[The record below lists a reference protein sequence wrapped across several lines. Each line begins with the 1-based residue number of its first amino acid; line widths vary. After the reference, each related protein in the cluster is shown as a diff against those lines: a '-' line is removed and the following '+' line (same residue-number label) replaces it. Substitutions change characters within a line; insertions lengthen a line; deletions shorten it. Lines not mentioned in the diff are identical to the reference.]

1 MPIPKRRR
9 MSEESAHE
17 GVQPL
22 ADLTVVE
29 VTESVAG
36 AFCGRMLAAFG
47 VRVIKIER
55 PPHGSWTRYA
65 EPQLHGIDA
74 PDAGALF
81 LFDNMGKES
90 VLLDWHSADGKAAL
104 LDMVSNADVLID
116 DWQPRTRR
124 ELGIDADTLQALNPA
139 LVNLS
144 ITPFG
149 LTGPYA
155 DWQSRPLVS
164 LALGGYLYLSGE
176 EEREPLMLPGYQ
188 AQRLTAMKGY
198 AGIMLALR
206 AREMTGNGQPVEIS
220 EMEALTALHQFTFVS
235 HEYDGIIRKRA
246 GVRLATGRRTGGY
259 PITTLPCKD
268 GYITFSASAPHQWD
282 YVCAMIGREDL
293 LIDPR
298 FAAFQSLKDAA
309 DEIDDILLEW
319 CADKTR
325 QEIVELAA
333 GVYSV
338 PASPVF
344 DLSETLR
351 DEQYLYRGLFADFQ
365 HPQAN
370 TLTFPLVPFHMSK
383 TQPRFTPAPS
393 LGQHNDVTLSKALS
407 PSMGEGWGGGENPAQ
422 PAQELARAEPFKEP
436 VRGEPVEPRAPH
448 SHPSTSSGRT
458 DIEDNPVHTCMSPS
472 PVRGEPVEPLL
483 SGIRV
488 IDLTRVWAGPLVAR
502 ILADFG
508 AHVIKVA
515 DPRVP
520 IDRTRGVDNKH
531 NRNKDSLALRL
542 DLEEGRGAFLEL
554 AAISDI
560 VIESFR
566 PHVMRNFRL
575 DYESLC
581 QVRPD
586 IIMCSISGYG
596 SEGAAAEFPA
606 YGTSVES
613 ITGIPSLMGYTG
625 EMPMTSGIA
634 YPDPVTGMNAL
645 VAITTALR
653 HRTATGQGQFIDIAL
668 AEGPVCQVGEYIG
681 AYAHNGVQPSRN
693 GNSHYLHAPHG
704 VYPCQGDD
712 RWLAI
717 AVTCEAQWRSL
728 CDVMGMPELASDD
741 RFRGESE
748 RKANEPALNDIIAR
762 WTRERGA
769 IEMMNA
775 LQTVGVPAG
784 AVHRSID
791 MLADPHLRERD
802 FFVTLDEPDVGRKT
816 YPGQAI
822 ITEGLPKNEWRPSA
836 RLGAHNETIIHELL
850 GHNKVPSPLMD

>member
-1 MPIPKRRR
+1 
-9 MSEESAHE
+9 MSEETALE
-17 GVQPL
+17 GVRPL
-22 ADLTVVE
+22 SNLTVVE
-29 VTESVAG
+29 VAESVAG

-47 VRVIKIER
+47 ARVIKVER
-55 PPHGSWTRYA
+55 PPRGSWTRYA
-65 EPQLHGIDA
+65 EPQLKGYDA

-90 VLLDWHSADGKAAL
+90 VLLDWKRAEGMTAL
-104 LDMVSNADVLID
+104 LNVVSDADVLID

-124 ELGIDADTLQALNPA
+124 KLGINADTLHALNPL

-149 LTGPYA
+149 LSGPYA
-155 DWQSRPLVS
+155 DWQSTPLVS

-176 EEREPLMLPGYQ
+176 ENREPLMLPGYQ

-206 AREMTGNGQPVEIS
+206 ARELTGSGQPVEVS
-220 EMEALTALHQFTFVS
+220 EMEALGALHQFTFVS

-309 DEIDDILLEW
+309 DEIDEILLEW

-344 DLSETLR
+344 DLSETLQ
-351 DEQYLYRGLFADFQ
+351 DSQYIERGLFAEFD
-365 HPQAN
+365 HPQGSS
-370 TLTFPLVPFHMSK
+370 LTFPRVPFHMSATRPK
-383 TQPRFTPAPS
+383 FEPAPS
-393 LGQHNDVTLSKALS
+393 LGEHNEHVKPKADVKSKNLV
-407 PSMGEGWGGGENPAQ
+407 NPAC
-422 PAQELARAEPFKEP
+422 LCK
-436 VRGEPVEPRAPH
+436 
-448 SHPSTSSGRT
+448 S
-458 DIEDNPVHTCMSPS
+458 
-472 PVRGEPVEPLL
+472 PLL
-483 SGIRV
+483 ADIRV

-502 ILADFG
+502 ILADYG

-520 IDRTRGVDNKH
+520 VDRTRGVDNKH

-542 DLEEGRGAFLEL
+542 DLPEGRDAFLDL
-554 AAISDI
+554 AAVSDI

-566 PHVMRNFRL
+566 PHVMRNFGL
-575 DYESLC
+575 DYESLRL
-581 QVRPD
+581 VRPD

-596 SEGAAAEFPA
+596 SEGTAAEFPA

-613 ITGIPSLMGYTG
+613 ITGIPSLMGYEG

-645 VAITTALR
+645 AAIMTALR
-653 HRTATGQGQFIDIAL
+653 HRTATGQGQFIDLAL
-668 AEGPVCQVGEYIG
+668 AEGPVCQIGEFIG
-681 AYAHNGVQPSRN
+681 AFVNNGFQPSRIGN
-693 GNSHYLHAPHG
+693 GHHKHAPHG
-704 VYPCQGDD
+704 VYPCLGDD

-717 AVTCEAQWRSL
+717 AVTCEEHWVVL
-728 CDVMGMPELASDD
+728 CGVMGMIRLAEDARFSD
-741 RFRGESE
+741 EVA
-748 RKANEPALNDIIAR
+748 RKANEAELNDIIAA
-762 WTRERGA
+762 WTRERDA

-775 LQTVGVPAG
+775 LQLAGVPAG
-784 AVHRSID
+784 AVHRSVD
-791 MLADPHLRERD
+791 MLGDPHLRERD
-802 FFVTLDEPDVGRKT
+802 FFVTLDELDVGRKT

-822 ITEGLPKNEWRPSA
+822 ITDGLPKQDWRPSA
-836 RLGAHNETIIHELL
+836 RLGEHNDYILGELL
-850 GHNKVPSPLMD
+850 GHTGEPC

>member
-1 MPIPKRRR
+1 MDRIDR
-9 MSEESAHE
+9 MS
-17 GVQPL
+17 VLPL
-22 ADLTVVE
+22 SDLTVLE
-29 VTESVAG
+29 VADSVAG
-36 AFCGRMLAAFG
+36 AFCGRMLAGFG
-47 VRVIKIER
+47 ACVVKVER
-55 PPHGSWTRYA
+55 PPHGVWTRYA
-65 EPQLHGIDA
+65 EPQLKGYDS
-74 PDAGALF
+74 PEAGALY
-81 LFDNMGKES
+81 LTDNMGKES
-90 VLLDWHSADGKAAL
+90 VLLDWESKEGKAAL
-104 LDMVSNADVLID
+104 LNMLRYADVLIE

-124 ELGIDADTLQALNPA
+124 ELGIDSDSLRSQNPK

-149 LTGPYA
+149 LSGPYA
-155 DWQSRPLVS
+155 DWKSTPLVS

-176 EEREPLMLPGYQ
+176 EDREPLMLPGYQ

-206 AREMTGNGQPVEIS
+206 ARELSGRGQQVEVS
-220 EMEALTALHQFTFVS
+220 EMEALAALHQFTFVA

-309 DEIDDILLEW
+309 DEIDEILLEW

-344 DLSETLR
+344 DLSETLQ
-351 DEQYLYRGLFADFQ
+351 DSQYNERGLFAEFE
-365 HPQAN
+365 HPQGGS
-370 TLTFPLVPFHMSK
+370 LTFPRVPFHMST
-383 TQPRFTPAPS
+383 TQPKFTPAPS
-393 LGQHNDVTLSKALS
+393 LGQHD
-407 PSMGEGWGGGENPAQ
+407 P
-422 PAQELARAEPFKEP
+422 
-436 VRGEPVEPRAPH
+436 
-448 SHPSTSSGRT
+448 
-458 DIEDNPVHTCMSPS
+458 PS
-472 PVRGEPVEPLL
+472 PKPCEQPESEAAAAPEYGMLDKSAPNARCNFERGLL

-508 AHVIKVA
+508 AHVVKVS
-515 DPRVP
+515 DPRTP

-531 NRNKDSLALRL
+531 NRNKGSLALRL
-542 DLEEGRGAFLEL
+542 DLQEGRDAFLEL
-554 AAISDI
+554 ASVSDI

-575 DYESLC
+575 DYESLREA
-581 QVRPD
+581 RPD
-586 IIMCSISGYG
+586 IILCSISGYG

-613 ITGIPSLMGYTG
+613 ITGIPSLMGYAG

-645 VAITTALR
+645 AAIMTALR
-653 HRTATGQGQFIDIAL
+653 HRTETGQGQFIDIAL
-668 AEGPVCQVGEYIG
+668 AEGPVCQIGEFIG
-681 AYAHNGVQPSRN
+681 AYAHNGVQPERS
-693 GNSHYLHAPHG
+693 GNSHYKHAPHG
-704 VYPCQGDD
+704 VYRCKGDD

-717 AVTCEAQWRSL
+717 AVTCEEQWLAL
-728 CDVMGMPELASDD
+728 CDVMGRPALVEDR
-741 RFRGESE
+741 RFRSEATRKENEAELNGVIASWTGE
-748 RKANEPALNDIIAR
+748 RDAV
-762 WTRERGA
+762 
-769 IEMMNA
+769 EMMRE
-775 LQTVGVPAG
+775 LQAAGVPAG
-784 AVHRSID
+784 AVHRSVD
-791 MLADPHLRERD
+791 MLDDAHLRDRD

-822 ITEGLPKNEWRPSA
+822 ITDGLPRQLWRPSVP
-836 RLGAHNETIIHELL
+836 LGAHNEFILKDLL
-850 GHNKVPSPLMD
+850 GHIEKSE

>member
-1 MPIPKRRR
+1 MFQSVGSKLC
-9 MSEESAHE
+9 MSI
-17 GVQPL
+17 QPL
-22 ADLTVVE
+22 ADITVVE
-29 VTESVAG
+29 VAESVAG

-47 VRVIKIER
+47 ARVIKVER
-55 PPHGSWTRYA
+55 PPCGNWTRYA
-65 EPQLHGIDA
+65 EPQLNGCES
-74 PDAGALF
+74 PESGALF

-90 VLLDWHSADGKAAL
+90 VLLDWKLADGKAAL
-104 LDMVSNADVLID
+104 LDLVRDADVLID
-116 DWQPRTRR
+116 DWQPQTRR
-124 ELGIDADTLQALNPA
+124 ELGIDADSLQSLNPL

-144 ITPFG
+144 MTPFG
-149 LTGPYA
+149 LSGPYA
-155 DWQSRPLVS
+155 DWKSTPLVS

-176 EEREPLMLPGYQ
+176 EDREPLMLPGYQ
-188 AQRLTAMKGY
+188 AQRLTALKGY

-206 AREMTGNGQPVEIS
+206 AREMTGKGQPVEVS
-220 EMEALTALHQFTFVS
+220 EMETLAALHQFTFVS

-309 DEIDDILLEW
+309 DEIDEILLEW

-344 DLSETLR
+344 DLGETLQDR
-351 DEQYLYRGLFADFQ
+351 QYNERGLFAEFD
-365 HPQAN
+365 HPKGGS
-370 TLTFPLVPFHMSK
+370 LTFPRVPFHMSA
-383 TQPRFTPAPS
+383 TQPRFSPAPS
-393 LGQHNDVTLSKALS
+393 LGQHNEVILSKTPTPLT
-407 PSMGEGWGGGENPAQ
+407 GEGWGGDENP
-422 PAQELARAEPFKEP
+422 
-436 VRGEPVEPRAPH
+436 PH
-448 SHPSTSSGRT
+448 
-458 DIEDNPVHTCMSPS
+458 PVHPCKS
-472 PVRGEPVEPLL
+472 LL

-502 ILADFG
+502 ILADYG
-508 AHVIKVA
+508 AHVVKVA

-520 IDRTRGVDNKH
+520 VDRTRGVDNKH

-542 DLEEGRGAFLEL
+542 DLQEGRDAFLDL
-554 AAISDI
+554 ASVSDI

-575 DYESLC
+575 DYASLR
-581 QVRPD
+581 QARPD

-613 ITGIPSLMGYTG
+613 ITGIPSLMGYDG

-645 VAITTALR
+645 AAIMTALR
-653 HRTATGQGQFIDIAL
+653 HRTATGQGQFIDLAL
-668 AEGPVCQVGEYIG
+668 AEGPVCQIGEFIG
-681 AYAHNGVQPSRN
+681 AYAHSGEQPARK
-693 GNSHYLHAPHG
+693 GNSHYKHAPHG
-704 VYPCQGDD
+704 VYRCKGDD

-717 AVTCEAQWRSL
+717 AVTCEEQWRAL
-728 CDVMGMPELASDD
+728 CNVMGKAALAEVS
-741 RFRGESE
+741 RFRDEAA
-748 RKANEPALNDIIAR
+748 RKENEAELNRTIAS
-762 WTRERGA
+762 WTKGRDA
-769 IEMMNA
+769 VSAMNA
-775 LQTVGVPAG
+775 LQAAGVPAG
-784 AVHRSID
+784 AVHRSVD
-791 MLADPHLRERD
+791 MLDDPHLRDRD

-822 ITEGLPKNEWRPSA
+822 ITSGLPKQDWRPSA
-836 RLGAHNETIIHELL
+836 RLGEHNEYILNNLL
-850 GHNKVPSPLMD
+850 GHNEKSE

>member
-1 MPIPKRRR
+1 MN
-9 MSEESAHE
+9 
-17 GVQPL
+17 VLPL
-22 ADLTVVE
+22 ADITVVE
-29 VTESVAG
+29 VADSVAG
-36 AFCGRMLAAFG
+36 AFCGRLLAAFG
-47 VRVIKIER
+47 ARVIKIER
-55 PPHGSWTRYA
+55 PPHGNWTRYA
-65 EPQLHGIDA
+65 EPQLDGIDA

-81 LFDNMGKES
+81 LYDNMGKES
-90 VLLDWHSADGKAAL
+90 VVLDWRSAEGMAAL
-104 LDMVSNADVLID
+104 LELVGDADVLID
-116 DWQPRTRR
+116 DWQPQTRKS
-124 ELGIDADTLQALNPA
+124 LGIDADTLQSLNPA

-144 ITPFG
+144 MTPFG
-149 LTGPYA
+149 LSGPYA
-155 DWQSRPLVS
+155 DWQSTPLVS

-176 EEREPLMLPGYQ
+176 EDREPLMLPGYQ

-206 AREMTGNGQPVEIS
+206 AREMTGKGQPVEVS
-220 EMEALTALHQFTFVS
+220 EMEALAALHQFTFVS

-282 YVCAMIGREDL
+282 YVCALIGREDL

-309 DEIDDILLEW
+309 DEIDEILLEW

-344 DLSETLR
+344 DLSETLQ
-351 DEQYLYRGLFADFQ
+351 DEQYLYRGLFAEFK
-365 HPQAN
+365 HPQADA
-370 TLTFPLVPFHMSK
+370 LTFPLVPFHMSE
-383 TQPRFTPAPS
+383 TQSSFTPAPS
-393 LGQHNDVTLSKALS
+393 LGQHNDIPPKS
-407 PSMGEGWGGGENPAQ
+407 PTKP
-422 PAQELARAEPFKEP
+422 K
-436 VRGEPVEPRAPH
+436 
-448 SHPSTSSGRT
+448 
-458 DIEDNPVHTCMSPS
+458 NPVHRCKSPS
-472 PVRGEPVEPLL
+472 IESLL

-502 ILADFG
+502 ILADYG
-508 AHVIKVA
+508 AHVIKVW

-542 DLEEGRGAFLEL
+542 DLPEGRDAFLDL
-554 AAISDI
+554 ATVSDI

-566 PHVMRNFRL
+566 PHVMQNFKL
-575 DYESLC
+575 DYESLR
-581 QVRPD
+581 QARPD

-613 ITGIPSLMGYTG
+613 ITGIPSLMGYAG

-668 AEGPVCQVGEYIG
+668 AEGPVCQIGEFIG
-681 AYAHNGVQPSRN
+681 AYVHNSIQPARN
-693 GNSHYLHAPHG
+693 GNSHYCYAPHG
-704 VYPCQGDD
+704 VYPCAGDD

-728 CDVMGMPELASDD
+728 CDVMDMPELASDD
-741 RFRGESE
+741 RFCGESE
-748 RKANEPALNDIIAR
+748 RKANEAALNDIIAG
-762 WTRERGA
+762 WTKERDA

-775 LQTVGVPAG
+775 LQAAGIPAG
-784 AVHRSID
+784 AVHRSVD

-802 FFVTLDEPDVGRKT
+802 FFVTLNEPGIGRKT

-822 ITEGLPKNEWRPSA
+822 ITDGLNKSEWRASA
-836 RLGAHNETIIHELL
+836 PLGTHNEFILNELL
-850 GHNKVPSPLMD
+850 GRKK

>member
-1 MPIPKRRR
+1 MDR
-9 MSEESAHE
+9 MDRMGAL
-17 GVQPL
+17 PL
-22 ADLTVVE
+22 SDITVVE
-29 VTESVAG
+29 VSDSVAG

-47 VRVIKIER
+47 ARVVKIEH
-55 PPHGSWTRYA
+55 PPAGSWTRYA
-65 EPQLHGIDA
+65 EPQLNGCES
-74 PDAGALF
+74 PESGALF

-90 VLLDWHSADGKAAL
+90 VLLDWKSMDGRATL
-104 LDMVSNADVLID
+104 LELVGEADVLID
-116 DWQPRTRR
+116 DWQPQARR
-124 ELGIDADTLQALNPA
+124 KLGIDADSLQSLNPL

-144 ITPFG
+144 MTPFG
-149 LTGPYA
+149 LSGPYA
-155 DWQSRPLVS
+155 DWKSTPLVS

-176 EEREPLMLPGYQ
+176 EDREPLMLPGYQ

-206 AREMTGNGQPVEIS
+206 AREITGKGQPVEVS
-220 EMEALTALHQFTFVS
+220 EMEALAALHQFTFVS

-309 DEIDDILLEW
+309 DEIDEILLEW
-319 CADKTR
+319 CEDKTR

-344 DLSETLR
+344 DLSETLQ
-351 DEQYLYRGLFADFQ
+351 DSQYLERGLFADFD
-365 HPQAN
+365 HPQDGA
-370 TLTFPLVPFHMSK
+370 LTFPRVPFHMSA
-383 TQPRFTPAPS
+383 TQPRFGPAPS
-393 LGQHNDVTLSKALS
+393 LGQHNEVILSKT
-407 PSMGEGWGGGENPAQ
+407 PTPVKGVGWGGGENP
-422 PAQELARAEPFKEP
+422 
-436 VRGEPVEPRAPH
+436 PH
-448 SHPSTSSGRT
+448 
-458 DIEDNPVHTCMSPS
+458 PVHPCKS
-472 PVRGEPVEPLL
+472 LL

-502 ILADFG
+502 ILADYG
-508 AHVIKVA
+508 AHVVKVA

-520 IDRTRGVDNKH
+520 VDRTRGVDNKH

-542 DLEEGRGAFLEL
+542 DLQEGRDAFLDL
-554 AAISDI
+554 AAVSDI

-566 PHVMRNFRL
+566 PHVMRNFGL
-575 DYESLC
+575 DYASLR

-613 ITGIPSLMGYTG
+613 ITGIPSLMGYQG

-645 VAITTALR
+645 AAIMTALR
-653 HRTATGQGQFIDIAL
+653 HRTSTGQGQFIDLAL
-668 AEGPVCQVGEYIG
+668 AEGPVCQIGEFIG
-681 AYAHNGVQPSRN
+681 AFVNNGVQPPRI
-693 GNSHYLHAPHG
+693 GNSHHKHAPHD
-704 VYPCQGDD
+704 VYPCRGED

-717 AVTCEAQWRSL
+717 AVTSEEHWRAFCKATDMLRLAEDAHFCDEAARKSNEA
-728 CDVMGMPELASDD
+728 EL
-741 RFRGESE
+741 
-748 RKANEPALNDIIAR
+748 NEIIKT
-762 WTRERGA
+762 WTRERDA
-769 IEMMNA
+769 IEMMNV
-775 LQTVGVPAG
+775 LQSAGVPAG
-784 AVHRSID
+784 AVHRSVD
-791 MLADPHLRERD
+791 MLDDPHLRDRD

-822 ITEGLPKNEWRPSA
+822 ITSGLPKQDWRPSA
-836 RLGAHNETIIHELL
+836 RLGEHNEFILNNLL
-850 GHNKVPSPLMD
+850 GHNEKSE

>member
-1 MPIPKRRR
+1 MIEDPAYQRIP
-9 MSEESAHE
+9 
-17 GVQPL
+17 PL
-22 ADLTVVE
+22 SDLTVVE
-29 VTESVAG
+29 VAESVAG

-47 VRVIKIER
+47 ARVIKIER
-55 PPHGSWTRYA
+55 PPKGSWTRYA
-65 EPQLHGIDA
+65 EPQLKGYDA
-74 PDAGALF
+74 PEAGALF
-81 LFDNMGKES
+81 LYDNMGKES
-90 VLLDWHSADGKAAL
+90 VLLDWKNADGKAAL
-104 LDMVSNADVLID
+104 LDLVRGADVLID
-116 DWQPRTRR
+116 DWQPQTRR
-124 ELGIDADTLQALNPA
+124 ELGISADALHNLNPL

-149 LTGPYA
+149 LSGPYA
-155 DWQSRPLVS
+155 DWQSTPLVS

-176 EEREPLMLPGYQ
+176 EDREPLMLPGYQ

-198 AGIMLALR
+198 AGLMLALR
-206 AREMTGNGQPVEIS
+206 AREITGRGQPVELS

-235 HEYDGIIRKRA
+235 HQYDGIIRKRA

-298 FAAFQSLKDAA
+298 FSSFQSLKDAA
-309 DEIDDILLEW
+309 DEIDEILLEW
-319 CADKTR
+319 VADKTR

-344 DLSETLR
+344 DLSETLQ
-351 DEQYLYRGLFADFQ
+351 DSQYIERSLFAEFE
-365 HPQAN
+365 HPQGGS
-370 TLTFPLVPFHMSK
+370 LTFPRVPFHMSL
-383 TQPRFTPAPS
+383 TQPKFTPAPT
-393 LGQHNDVTLSKALS
+393 LGQHSRLVEKEYEESTESAPPVCSKTRAVDAS
-407 PSMGEGWGGGENPAQ
+407 RSQ
-422 PAQELARAEPFKEP
+422 PVAE
-436 VRGEPVEPRAPH
+436 RG
-448 SHPSTSSGRT
+448 
-458 DIEDNPVHTCMSPS
+458 
-472 PVRGEPVEPLL
+472 LL

-502 ILADFG
+502 ILADYG
-508 AHVIKVA
+508 AHVVKVA

-542 DLEEGRGAFLEL
+542 DLQEGRDAFLEL
-554 AAISDI
+554 ATISDI

-575 DYESLC
+575 NYDSLRE
-581 QVRPD
+581 VRPD

-613 ITGIPSLMGYTG
+613 ITGIPSLMGYEG

-634 YPDPVTGMNAL
+634 YPDPVTGMNAAA
-645 VAITTALR
+645 AIMTALR
-653 HRTATGQGQFIDIAL
+653 HRTATGRGQFIDLAL
-668 AEGPVCQVGEYIG
+668 AEGPVCQIGEYIG
-681 AYAHNGVQPSRN
+681 AYASNGVQPVRS
-693 GNSHYLHAPHG
+693 GNSNPKHAPHG
-704 VYPCQGDD
+704 VYRCLGDD

-717 AVTCEAQWRSL
+717 AVTCEGQWYAL
-728 CDVMGMPELASDD
+728 CKVMDAAHLAVTP
-741 RFRGESE
+741 RFRDEAARKTNE
-748 RKANEPALNDIIAR
+748 RELNDTISA
-762 WTRERGA
+762 WTKERDA
-769 IEMMNA
+769 IEIMNA
-775 LQTVGVPAG
+775 LQDAGVPAG
-784 AVHRSID
+784 TVHRSVD
-791 MLADPHLRERD
+791 MLDDPHLRDRD

-822 ITEGLPKNEWRPSA
+822 ITDGLPKHTWRPSA
-836 RLGAHNETIIHELL
+836 RLGAHNEHILRELL
-850 GHNKVPSPLMD
+850 GRVSKS

>member
-1 MPIPKRRR
+1 
-9 MSEESAHE
+9 MSEETAFE
-17 GVQPL
+17 GAQPL
-22 ADLTVVE
+22 SDLTVVE
-29 VTESVAG
+29 VAESVAG

-47 VRVIKIER
+47 ARVIKIER
-55 PPHGSWTRYA
+55 PPNGSWTRYA
-65 EPQLHGIDA
+65 EPQLDGYDA

-90 VLLDWHSADGKAAL
+90 VLLDWKSADGMNSL
-104 LDMVSNADVLID
+104 LNLLRDADVLID
-116 DWQPRTRR
+116 DWQPQTRR
-124 ELGIDADTLQALNPA
+124 ELCIDADTLHALNPL

-144 ITPFG
+144 LTPFG
-149 LTGPYA
+149 LSGPYA
-155 DWQSRPLVS
+155 DWKSTPLVS

-176 EEREPLMLPGYQ
+176 EDREPLMLPGYQ

-206 AREMTGNGQPVEIS
+206 AREMTGRGQPAEVS

-268 GYITFSASAPHQWD
+268 GYITFSASAAHQWD

-298 FAAFQSLKDAA
+298 FSAFQSLKDAA
-309 DEIDDILLEW
+309 DEIDEILLEW

-344 DLSETLR
+344 DLSETLQ
-351 DEQYLYRGLFADFQ
+351 DSQYLERGLFAEFG
-365 HPQAN
+365 HPQGGS
-370 TLTFPLVPFHMSK
+370 LTFPRVPFHMSA
-383 TQPRFTPAPS
+383 TQPKFTPAPL
-393 LGQHNDVTLSKALS
+393 LGQHGALAPKLCEQPDNDAT
-407 PSMGEGWGGGENPAQ
+407 PATGARIHTK
-422 PAQELARAEPFKEP
+422 PASDSRCNFE
-436 VRGEPVEPRAPH
+436 RG
-448 SHPSTSSGRT
+448 
-458 DIEDNPVHTCMSPS
+458 
-472 PVRGEPVEPLL
+472 LL

-502 ILADFG
+502 ILADYG
-508 AHVIKVA
+508 AHVVKVS

-542 DLEEGRGAFLEL
+542 DLPEGRDAFLDL
-554 AAISDI
+554 VSVSDI

-575 DYESLC
+575 NYEPLR

-613 ITGIPSLMGYTG
+613 ITGIPSLMGYDG

-645 VAITTALR
+645 AAIMTALR

-668 AEGPVCQVGEYIG
+668 AEGPVCQIGEFIG
-681 AYAHNGVQPSRN
+681 AYAHNGKQPERK
-693 GNSHYLHAPHG
+693 GNSHYKHAPHG
-704 VYPCQGDD
+704 VYRCKGDD

-717 AVTCEAQWRSL
+717 AVTCEEQWRAL
-728 CDVMGMPELASDD
+728 CDVMV
-741 RFRGESE
+741 
-748 RKANEPALNDIIAR
+748 KPALAEDRRFSDEAARKENEAELNGIIAP
-762 WTRERGA
+762 WTRERDA
-769 IEMMNA
+769 VEMMRE
-775 LQTVGVPAG
+775 LQAAGVPAG
-784 AVHRSID
+784 AVHRSVD
-791 MLADPHLRERD
+791 MLDDPHLRGRD

-822 ITEGLPKNEWRPSA
+822 ITDGLPKQLWRPSA
-836 RLGAHNETIIHELL
+836 PLGAYNESILNNLL
-850 GHNKVPSPLMD
+850 GHNEKSE

>member
-1 MPIPKRRR
+1 
-9 MSEESAHE
+9 MSVLS
-17 GVQPL
+17 L
-22 ADLTVVE
+22 SDITVVE
-29 VTESVAG
+29 VADSVAG
-36 AFCGRMLAAFG
+36 AFCGRMLAGFG
-47 VRVIKIER
+47 ARVIKIER

-65 EPQLHGIDA
+65 EPQLDGVDA

-81 LFDNMGKES
+81 LYDNMGKES
-90 VLLDWHSADGKAAL
+90 VVLDWRSADGMAAL
-104 LDMVSNADVLID
+104 LELVGDADVLID
-116 DWQPRTRR
+116 DWQPQTRR
-124 ELGIDADTLQALNPA
+124 KLGINAAMLQSLNPA

-144 ITPFG
+144 MTPLG
-149 LTGPYA
+149 LSGPYA
-155 DWQSRPLVS
+155 DWQSTPLVS

-176 EEREPLMLPGYQ
+176 EDREPLMLPGYQ

-206 AREMTGNGQPVEIS
+206 AREMTGRGQPVEVS
-220 EMEALTALHQFTFVS
+220 EMEALAALHQFTFVS

-309 DEIDDILLEW
+309 DEIDEILLEW

-351 DEQYLYRGLFADFQ
+351 DEQYLYRGLFAEFE
-365 HPQAN
+365 HPQADV
-370 TLTFPLVPFHMSK
+370 LTFPLVPFHMSE
-383 TQPRFTPAPS
+383 TQPKFTPAPS
-393 LGQHNDVTLSKALS
+393 LGEHNDAILSDAPS
-407 PSMGEGWGGGENPAQ
+407 PLMGEGLGGGENRPH
-422 PAQELARAEPFKEP
+422 LTH
-436 VRGEPVEPRAPH
+436 PRK
-448 SHPSTSSGRT
+448 SS
-458 DIEDNPVHTCMSPS
+458 
-472 PVRGEPVEPLL
+472 LL

-502 ILADFG
+502 ILADYG
-508 AHVIKVA
+508 AHVIKVW

-542 DLEEGRGAFLEL
+542 DVPEGRDAFLDL
-554 AAISDI
+554 AAVSDI

-566 PHVMRNFRL
+566 PHVMRNFKL
-575 DYESLC
+575 DYAALR
-581 QVRPD
+581 QARPD

-596 SEGAAAEFPA
+596 SEGVAAEFPA

-613 ITGIPSLMGYTG
+613 ITGIPSLMGYEG

-653 HRTATGQGQFIDIAL
+653 HRTVTGQGQFIDIAL
-668 AEGPVCQVGEYIG
+668 AEGPVCQIGEFIG
-681 AYAHNGVQPSRN
+681 AYAHNGAQPARN
-693 GNSHYLHAPHG
+693 GNAHYRHAPHG
-704 VYPCQGDD
+704 VYPCSGDD

-728 CDVMGMPELASDD
+728 CDVMGMPELADD
-741 RFRGESE
+741 NRFRGESE
-748 RKANEPALNDIIAR
+748 RKANEVALNNIVAG
-762 WTRERGA
+762 WTKERDA
-769 IEMMNA
+769 IETMNA

-784 AVHRSID
+784 AVHRSVD
-791 MLADPHLRERD
+791 MLADPHLRERN
-802 FFVTLDEPDVGRKT
+802 FFVTLDETGIGRKT

-822 ITEGLPKNEWRPSA
+822 ITDGLNKSEWRASA
-836 RLGAHNETIIHELL
+836 PLGTHNEFILSELL
-850 GHNKVPSPLMD
+850 GRKK